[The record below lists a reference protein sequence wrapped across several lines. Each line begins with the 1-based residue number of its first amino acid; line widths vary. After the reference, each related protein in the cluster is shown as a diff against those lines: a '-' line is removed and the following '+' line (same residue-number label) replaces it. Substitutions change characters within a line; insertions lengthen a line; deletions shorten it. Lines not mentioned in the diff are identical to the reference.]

1 MAMLIMVNQK
11 DTRAFCAARL
21 SFSLIVKSYFILTQ
35 LSHSSV
41 LGFGLIYNL
50 GIYELDTMCARTDS
64 ASSCI
69 LLAIIALQNIFC
81 LYILMFLQSPCVII
95 CNNNFM
101 SKYKTY
107 VTVIVRLVV
116 FYYLSQRSDFFIFLT
131 YFIFYIFL
139 VTKNKL
145 MVLYYSIMFIFI
157 FRHSINFFFLWNILF
172 LDMN

>member
-1 MAMLIMVNQK
+1 M
-11 DTRAFCAARL
+11 
-21 SFSLIVKSYFILTQ
+21 TQ

-50 GIYELDTMCARTDS
+50 GIYELDTMFARTDS
-64 ASSCI
+64 AASCI

-116 FYYLSQRSDFFIFLT
+116 FYYLS
-131 YFIFYIFL
+131 
-139 VTKNKL
+139 
-145 MVLYYSIMFIFI
+145 
-157 FRHSINFFFLWNILF
+157 
-172 LDMN
+172 

>member
-1 MAMLIMVNQK
+1 M
-11 DTRAFCAARL
+11 
-21 SFSLIVKSYFILTQ
+21 TQ

-64 ASSCI
+64 TSSCI

-116 FYYLSQRSDFFIFLT
+116 FYYLS
-131 YFIFYIFL
+131 
-139 VTKNKL
+139 
-145 MVLYYSIMFIFI
+145 
-157 FRHSINFFFLWNILF
+157 
-172 LDMN
+172 